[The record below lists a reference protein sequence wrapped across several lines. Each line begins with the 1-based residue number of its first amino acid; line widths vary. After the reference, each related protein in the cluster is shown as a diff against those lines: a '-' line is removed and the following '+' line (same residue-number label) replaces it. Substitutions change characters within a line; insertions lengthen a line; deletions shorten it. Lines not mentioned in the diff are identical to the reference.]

1 MDITKFICHRKPERS
16 FKYKNNYFPV
26 CSRCTSYYLGMI
38 VPIPSYFFFLKYL
51 NESYWIYYGLILL
64 MPIILDGGTQFLK
77 YRESNNILIF

>member
-1 MDITKFICHRKPERS
+1 
-16 FKYKNNYFPV
+16 
-26 CSRCTSYYLGMI
+26 MI